1 MSNPAQPAPAQS
13 SHALASEFPAATRE
27 TWLKLVEGVL
37 KGADFDKRLV
47 ARTADGIAIQPLGLR
62 RNGAAIVARQNGAA
76 PWLVSQRIDLPDA
89 AKANAQALDDL
100 MAGANALTLVFADS
114 PAAHGFGLKDA
125 SRETLTR
132 ALGQIHLDM
141 GVTLDLD
148 IGRTSRD
155 AGVVIGEIAKKKGV
169 SPDRIDVKFGYN
181 PIGMLAAGKGD
192 LAEWSS
198 VAPLVAGLVRDHL
211 TAGFKGPFMVGDG
224 RLIHAAGGS
233 DAQELAFALASAVAY
248 LRALEAGGLSLD
260 QARDAI
266 YFRLACD
273 AEQFSSIAK
282 FRALRKLWAQVETAC
297 GLAPKPAFVAGE
309 TAWRMLTRNDP
320 HVNVLRASVAVFA
333 AAIGGAD
340 MITALPFTSALGLAD
355 SAARRLARNTQVVL
369 MEEANLFRVADP
381 AAGSGAVEDLTD
393 ALAAKAWA
401 LFQEIEAA
409 GGLVA
414 SLASGTLQAKVS
426 AVRAARLTAVA
437 TRKEPLTGASE
448 FPNVAEAPVSVL
460 AAMPAMTD
468 AGPLAPMRLAEA
480 YEALRDAS
488 DARLAAKGARPSVFL
503 ANLGTIPDFTARTIF
518 AKNLFEAGGIEAP
531 TNDGF
536 ASLDAMVAAFK
547 ASGAKLAC
555 LCSSDAIYAE
565 QAVPAARALAAA
577 GATLYLAGR
586 PNVLDATGE
595 IESMLKDAG
604 LTRFVFA
611 GCNVIGMLSEA
622 QRLA

>member
-1 MSNPAQPAPAQS
+1 MSHPAQPS
-13 SHALASEFPAATRE
+13 LALASEFPAATRE

-47 ARTADGIAIQPLGLR
+47 ARTQDGIAIQPLGQR
-62 RNGAAIVARQNGAA
+62 RKGAVTVARQAGAA
-76 PWLVSQRIDLPDA
+76 PWLVGQRLDVPDA
-89 AKANAQALDDL
+89 ARANTQALEDL

-148 IGRTSRD
+148 IGRTSKD
-155 AGVVIGEIAKKKGV
+155 AGLVISEIARKKGL

-181 PIGMLAAGKGD
+181 PIGMLAAGHGD
-192 LAEWSS
+192 FAEWAK
-198 VAPLVAGLVRDHL
+198 VAPDVANRVTDHL
-211 TAGFKGPFMVGDG
+211 AAGFKGPFVVADA
-224 RLIHAAGGS
+224 RQIHAAGGS
-233 DAQELAFALASAVAY
+233 EAQELAFALASAVAY
-248 LRALEAGGLSLD
+248 LRALEAAGLSLD
-260 QARDAI
+260 EARGAV
-266 YFRLACD
+266 YFRMASD
-273 AEQFSSIAK
+273 AEQFVSIAK
-282 FRALRKLWAQVETAC
+282 LRALRKLWAQVETSC
-297 GLAPKPAFVAGE
+297 GLAPKPAFVAAE
-309 TAWRMLTRNDP
+309 TAWRMMTRNDP

-333 AAIGGAD
+333 AAVGGAD
-340 MITALPFTSALGLAD
+340 LITALPFTAALGLPD

-393 ALAAKAWA
+393 ALATKAWA

-409 GGLVA
+409 GGIVA
-414 SLASGTLQAKVS
+414 ALASGSFQAGVS
-426 AVRAARLTAVA
+426 AVRAARLKAVA
-437 TRKEPLTGASE
+437 TRKDPLTGASE
-448 FPNVAEAPVSVL
+448 FPNVAEAPVAVL
-460 AAMPAMTD
+460 APMPAQAD
-468 AGPLAPMRLAEA
+468 KGPLAPMRLAQP

-488 DARLAAKGARPSVFL
+488 DATLKARGARPRVFL
-503 ANLGTIPDFTARTIF
+503 ANLGAIPDFTARTIF
-518 AKNLFEAGGIEAP
+518 SKNLFEAGGIEAP

-536 ASLDAMVAAFK
+536 ASLDAMVAAFR

-555 LCSSDAIYAE
+555 LCSSDAVYATE
-565 QAVPAARALAAA
+565 AAPAARALAAA

-586 PNVLDATGE
+586 PGE
-595 IESMLKDAG
+595 MESMLKDAG
-604 LTRFVFA
+604 ITRFVFA
-611 GCNVIGMLSEA
+611 GCHVIDVLSEA